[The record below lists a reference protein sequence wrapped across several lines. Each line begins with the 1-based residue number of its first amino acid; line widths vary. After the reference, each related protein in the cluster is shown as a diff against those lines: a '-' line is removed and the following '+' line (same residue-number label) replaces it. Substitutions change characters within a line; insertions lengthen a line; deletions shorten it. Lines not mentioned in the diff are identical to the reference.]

1 MTLRTAEEPAGLM
14 TIEEVAR
21 YLRLSR
27 AKTYQLAAVGTIP
40 TIRLGRSV
48 RVPRRRL
55 DEWLAAQSG

>member
-1 MTLRTAEEPAGLM
+1 MTVRTAEEPAGLM